1 MIEKSALPI
10 IIADDDQE
18 DIDFIKEA
26 FEENCIRNPLVTAY
40 NGEELLNK
48 LQVFKEIPGPAFILL
63 DLNMP
68 IMNGQEAIN
77 AIKSD
82 PELRHIPIVVLTTS
96 KSEEDIFK
104 SYNLGVS
111 AYISKPVTMDGL
123 TQIVKQLKEF
133 WLEIVK
139 LPIKVS

>member
-1 MIEKSALPI
+1 MFETSALPI

-18 DIDFIKEA
+18 DIEFIKEA
-26 FEENCIRNPLVTAY
+26 FEENCIRNPLVTAN
-40 NGEELLNK
+40 NGEELLSK

-68 IMNGQEAIN
+68 IMNGQEAIK
-77 AIKSD
+77 AIKED
-82 PELRHIPIVVLTTS
+82 PELKHIPIIVLTTS

-104 SYNLGVS
+104 TYNLGVNS
-111 AYISKPVTMDGL
+111 YIAKPVTMEGL
-123 TQIVKQLKEF
+123 TNIVKQLRDY

-139 LPIKVS
+139 LPIKHV